1 MSWSVDL
8 LIIIDKPFQ
17 VVAEDIGQF
26 LSLSVEKMEDGEEI
40 YSLWQLEANLIVSRN
55 DFVDDRDLNLEYY
68 DILVTI
74 WSTKLPDWEA
84 SEEECRKIGVK
95 LFEMFRETYGTGLL
109 LAEQAQ
115 TRLLTFDP
123 ALQ

>member
-8 LIIIDKPFQ
+8 LIVTEKPLQ
-17 VVAEDIGQF
+17 VVAEDVGK
-26 LSLSVEKMEDGEEI
+26 LLNLSVEKMESDEEV
-40 YSLWQLEANLIVSRN
+40 YSLEQLEAHLIVGHN
-55 DFVDDRDLNLEYY
+55 DLFNDGDLNLESY

-84 SEEECRKIGVK
+84 SEEECKKIGVK
-95 LFEMFRETYGTGLL
+95 LFETFRDTYGTGLL

-115 TRLLTFDP
+115 TRLLTFNP
-123 ALQ
+123 AL

>member
-8 LIIIDKPFQ
+8 LIVTERPLQ
-17 VVAEDIGQF
+17 AVAEDIGQ
-26 LSLSVEKMEDGEEI
+26 LLNLPVRKMESDEEV
-40 YSLWQLEANLIVSRN
+40 YSLWQLEANLIVGRN
-55 DFVDDRDLNLEYY
+55 DLFNDRDLNIESY

-74 WSTKLPDWEA
+74 WSTKLPDWQA
-84 SEEECRKIGVK
+84 SREECKKIGVK
-95 LFEMFRETYGTGLL
+95 LFETFRDTYGTGLL

-123 ALQ
+123 AL

>member
-8 LIIIDKPFQ
+8 LIITDKPLQ
-17 VVAEDIGQF
+17 IVAEDISRF
-26 LSLSVEKMEDGEEI
+26 LSIPVEKMEDNEEI

-55 DFVDDRDLNLEYY
+55 DLFNDRDLNLESY

-74 WSTKLPDWEA
+74 WSTKLPDWQT
-84 SEEECRKIGVK
+84 SEEECKKIGVK
-95 LFEMFRETYGTGLL
+95 LFEMFRDTYSTGLL

-123 ALQ
+123 VP

>member
-8 LIIIDKPFQ
+8 LIITDKPLQ
-17 VVAEDIGQF
+17 VVAEDIGHF
-26 LSLSVEKMEDGEEI
+26 LSLPIEKMEDDEEI

-55 DFVDDRDLNLEYY
+55 DLVNDGDLNLESY

-84 SEEECRKIGVK
+84 SEEECKKVGVR
-95 LFEMFRETYGTGLL
+95 LFEMFRDTYGTGLL

-123 ALQ
+123 AL

>member
-8 LIIIDKPFQ
+8 LIVTEKTLQ
-17 VVAEDIGQF
+17 VVAEDIGRL
-26 LSLSVEKMEDGEEI
+26 LSLPVKKMESDEEV
-40 YSLWQLEANLIVSRN
+40 YSLWQLEAHLIVGYN
-55 DFVDDRDLNLEYY
+55 DLFNDRDLNLESY

-74 WSTKLPDWEA
+74 WSTKLPDWQT
-84 SEEECRKIGVK
+84 SQEECKKIGVK
-95 LFEMFRETYGTGLL
+95 LFETFRDTYSTGLL

-123 ALQ
+123 AL